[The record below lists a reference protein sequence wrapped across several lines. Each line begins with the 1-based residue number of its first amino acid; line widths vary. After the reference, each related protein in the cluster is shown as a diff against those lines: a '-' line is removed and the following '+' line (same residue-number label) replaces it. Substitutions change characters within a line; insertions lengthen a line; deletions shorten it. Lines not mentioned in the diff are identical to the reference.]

1 MRSNSVALNG
11 SLCMSVFLSICLLSY
26 LAICLSSCLST
37 CLASSPSTYRSVYSY
52 ISFIVIIYIHPFVQ
66 HRFFLLSFF
75 PLVPFIRPFYTNL
88 PFHTFSLFS
97 HCAFLPSYLSS
108 FPHSSLYI
116 YLTFFLPAF
125 LPSFLTFYLPSF
137 LPTFVQSDVTRK

>member
-52 ISFIVIIYIHPFVQ
+52 IYKFYCYNLYSSIRSASLLPSILLPSRSFHP
-66 HRFFLLSFF
+66 SF
-75 PLVPFIRPFYTNL
+75 P
-88 PFHTFSLFS
+88 TFSLFS